1 MGEQKDASI
10 ALKRPPALVTSRWNR
25 PTKFAC
31 ALVAAAAYLLVA
43 HWLKISY
50 VPPIISKIEPTV
62 TGTKSLLRRPFVR
75 FLNSDFGVI
84 AQDKLF
90 VSLADSAD
98 NNERS
103 PIEIYEDDKRLEPA
117 HSVHA
122 DVAKIGHGRFSHWR
136 NDGAIFIF
144 SSSDNSDPQTN
155 GRAYWAVRPNVP
167 DSRSEP

>member
-1 MGEQKDASI
+1 MGERKDVSI
-10 ALKRPPALVTSRWNR
+10 ARKRRPALVALHWNR
-25 PTKFAC
+25 PTKFVC
-31 ALVAAAAYLLVA
+31 ALVALTAYLLVA

-50 VPPIISKIEPTV
+50 VPPVFSKIEPTV
-62 TGTKSLLRRPFVR
+62 AGTKSLLRRPFVR

-84 AQDKLF
+84 AQDKSF

-122 DVAKIGHGRFSHWR
+122 DVAKIGYGRFSHWK
-136 NDGAIFIF
+136 NAGAIFIF

-155 GRAYWAVRPNVP
+155 GRAYWAVRPEIP